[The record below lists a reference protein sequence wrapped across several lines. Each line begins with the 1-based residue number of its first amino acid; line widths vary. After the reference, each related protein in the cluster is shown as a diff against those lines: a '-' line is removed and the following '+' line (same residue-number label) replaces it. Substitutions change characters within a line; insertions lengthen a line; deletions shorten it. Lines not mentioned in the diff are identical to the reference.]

1 MNLKRIGARL
11 RRQREQK
18 KLTQAQLAK
27 LTKLGQPT
35 IARLEEGQEPRVAQL
50 YVLFLVFKPA
60 KSFGE
65 WLEELTK

>member
-11 RRQREQK
+11 KKQRVQK

-50 YVLFLVFKPA
+50 YVIYLALKPT

-65 WLEELTK
+65 WLEDLLR